1 MQNPSRYPK
10 GKSRRIWDSHF
21 TVSERCA
28 VKIKAKIDRMVNA
41 GNVKAI
47 ASVSLDGMFVVKNLK
62 VMDGKKGLFVSMP
75 QETYSGKDGQ
85 KKYSNTF
92 FALTNSAKLE
102 LQESVLQA
110 YQQQMD
116 ANYVPRQ
123 GYGGQ
128 HVPQEVQHQ
137 RDYYPQQYPEPQ
149 YPDWVND
156 SDDGMLPMDMGVM

>member
-1 MQNPSRYPK
+1 M
-10 GKSRRIWDSHF
+10 
-21 TVSERCA
+21 
-28 VKIKAKIDRMVNA
+28 KIKAKIDRMVNA

-75 QETYSGKDGQ
+75 QESFTGKDGQ

-102 LQESVLQA
+102 LQESVSQA
-110 YQQQMD
+110 YQQQI
-116 ANYVPRQ
+116 NPSNVPRQ
-123 GYGGQ
+123 GSGEHDY
-128 HVPQEVQHQ
+128 PQEIQHQ

-156 SDDGMLPMDMGVM
+156 CDDGMLPMDMGGM

>member
-1 MQNPSRYPK
+1 M
-10 GKSRRIWDSHF
+10 
-21 TVSERCA
+21 
-28 VKIKAKIDRMVNA
+28 KIKARIDRMVNA

-75 QETYSGKDGQ
+75 QESYSGKDRQ

-92 FALTNSAKLE
+92 FALTNSAKLA

-110 YQQQMD
+110 YQQQID
-116 ANYVPRQ
+116 PNYVPRQ
-123 GYGGQ
+123 EYGGQ
-128 HVPQEVQHQ
+128 SYPQEVQHQ

-156 SDDGMLPMDMGVM
+156 CDDGMLPMEMGSM

>member
-1 MQNPSRYPK
+1 M
-10 GKSRRIWDSHF
+10 
-21 TVSERCA
+21 
-28 VKIKAKIDRMVNA
+28 KINAKIDRMVNV

-75 QETYSGKDGQ
+75 QETFTGKDGQ

-116 ANYVPRQ
+116 PAPPAKPPPPT
-123 GYGGQ
+123 G
-128 HVPQEVQHQ
+128 
-137 RDYYPQQYPEPQ
+137 
-149 YPDWVND
+149 
-156 SDDGMLPMDMGVM
+156 LPPSFASTARSPSS

>member
-1 MQNPSRYPK
+1 M
-10 GKSRRIWDSHF
+10 
-21 TVSERCA
+21 
-28 VKIKAKIDRMVNA
+28 KIKARIDRMVNA

-75 QETYSGKDGQ
+75 QESYSGKDRQ

-92 FALTNSAKLE
+92 FALTNSAKLA

-110 YQQQMD
+110 YQQQID
-116 ANYVPRQ
+116 PNYVPRQ
-123 GYGGQ
+123 EYGGQ
-128 HVPQEVQHQ
+128 SYPQEVQHQ
-137 RDYYPQQYPEPQ
+137 RDYYPEQYPEPQ

-156 SDDGMLPMDMGVM
+156 CDDGMLPMDMGGM

>member
-1 MQNPSRYPK
+1 M
-10 GKSRRIWDSHF
+10 
-21 TVSERCA
+21 
-28 VKIKAKIDRMVNA
+28 KIKAKIDRMVNA

-75 QETYSGKDGQ
+75 QETFTGKDGQ

-116 ANYVPRQ
+116 PNYVHRQ

>member
-1 MQNPSRYPK
+1 M
-10 GKSRRIWDSHF
+10 
-21 TVSERCA
+21 
-28 VKIKAKIDRMVNA
+28 KIKAKIDRMVNA

-92 FALTNSAKLE
+92 FALTNSAKLT

-110 YQQQMD
+110 YQQQINP
-116 ANYVPRQ
+116 NYVPPQ
-123 GYGGQ
+123 VSSVHDY
-128 HVPQEVQHQ
+128 PQEIQHQ

-149 YPDWVND
+149 
-156 SDDGMLPMDMGVM
+156 

>member
-1 MQNPSRYPK
+1 M
-10 GKSRRIWDSHF
+10 
-21 TVSERCA
+21 
-28 VKIKAKIDRMVNA
+28 KIKARIDRMVNT

-75 QETYSGKDGQ
+75 QETYPGKDGQ

-92 FALTNSAKLE
+92 FALTNSAKLA

-110 YQQQMD
+110 YQQQID
-116 ANYVPRQ
+116 PNYVPQ
-123 GYGGQ
+123 QEYGGQ
-128 HVPQEVQHQ
+128 SYPQEIQHQ

-149 YPDWVND
+149 YPDWVNEC
-156 SDDGMLPMDMGVM
+156 DDGMLPMEMGGM